1 MKDLAFSLLRA
12 VFRFLFFLPRG
23 VRQSWRTLL
32 VWSRLAWVYHRS
44 GAKGMKRFQ
53 RVRGVSKDNLRQK
66 SSPKKDSNQT
76 RPPFY

>member
-32 VWSRLAWVYHRS
+32 VWSRRSWVCNS
-44 GAKGMKRFQ
+44 LGISSLGGQ
-53 RVRGVSKDNLRQK
+53 GDEEVSKGAWGIEG
-66 SSPKKDSNQT
+66 
-76 RPPFY
+76 